1 LLSRDADRAVDGNTG
16 AGEQSGQQ
24 VTLITLNIGEEASR
38 FDGTAALGHFGRN
51 PRGSDWGGDWDV
63 RLGEAPGSIPSRN
76 CPRNRARL
84 GYPHASRVGREL
96 ILHILNPLVALSASR
111 KHPRLVR
118 NAIALVPFLK
128 EQQVL
133 MLARPSDVAAY
144 LVEWSYSPETALET
158 TKDLAALAEFT
169 IDHHFP
175 IFINAGSPRYRRIL
189 VSWARGNSPEEAAR
203 VLASDLDHEYRQASC
218 GEEELDALTAQVSLL
233 KRWRAEDAFESRT
246 YTLRPRKRS
255 YIVLLPLIANGRVL
269 CCRWRMVGK
278 QEVVM

>member
-1 LLSRDADRAVDGNTG
+1 MSIYEFNGMAGGIEENSVSATTTAGLPFVVIALLRLEFLDLLSRDADRAVDGNTG

-133 MLARPSDVAAY
+133 
-144 LVEWSYSPETALET
+144 
-158 TKDLAALAEFT
+158 
-169 IDHHFP
+169 
-175 IFINAGSPRYRRIL
+175 
-189 VSWARGNSPEEAAR
+189 
-203 VLASDLDHEYRQASC
+203 
-218 GEEELDALTAQVSLL
+218 
-233 KRWRAEDAFESRT
+233 
-246 YTLRPRKRS
+246 
-255 YIVLLPLIANGRVL
+255 
-269 CCRWRMVGK
+269 
-278 QEVVM
+278 